1 VKVEGARITAFL
13 RNPGLARG
21 VLLHGEDEG
30 LRRERAEALVVAV
43 AGARDDP
50 FRVSVVP
57 REAAAADPGRLAG
70 EMAAISMMGGRRAV
84 WVRDATNTLAA
95 AAEAALAVP
104 GDSLLVVEAGSL
116 RPADKLRA
124 LFERRTD
131 AAAIGCWPET
141 GAELRTS
148 IAATLKELGV
158 GVDMDALAWL
168 SDHLGAD
175 RGITRRELEKLA
187 LAVGP
192 GGRVDVASCEAVV
205 GDHATLDLD
214 AALFAAVAGDLPRAD
229 RALRLAIAEGA
240 NPVAIVRAALRHL
253 QRLDLAL
260 AEELDRLSPKEA
272 ARRARPAVFFRHEQ
286 DFARALAVWTRPR
299 VAALGDRLLAA
310 EAACKTTG
318 APDALIAARTV
329 QEIARTASAA
339 RRT

>member
-1 VKVEGARITAFL
+1 MKVEGARITAFL
-13 RNPGLARG
+13 RNPGVVRG

-57 REAAAADPGRLAG
+57 RDAAAADPGRLAG

-84 WVRDATNTLAA
+84 WVRDATSTLAA

-124 LFERRTD
+124 LFERRAD

-158 GVDMDALAWL
+158 GVDTDALAWL
-168 SDHLGAD
+168 ADHLGAD

-187 LAVGP
+187 LSVGP
-192 GGRVDVASCEAVV
+192 GGRVGVADCEAVV

-214 AALFAAVAGDLPRAD
+214 AALFAAAAGDLARAD
-229 RALRLAIAEGA
+229 RALRLAMAEGA
-240 NPVAIVRAALRHL
+240 HPVTVVRAALRHL
-253 QRLDLAL
+253 QRLELAL
-260 AEELDRLSPKEA
+260 AEELARLSPKEA

-299 VAALGDRLLAA
+299 VVALGERLLAA

-318 APDALIAARTV
+318 APDVLIAARAV
-329 QEIARTASAA
+329 QEIARAASAM
-339 RRT
+339 RRS

>member
-1 VKVEGARITAFL
+1 MKVEGARITGFL
-13 RNPGLARG
+13 RNPGAARG

-95 AAEAALAVP
+95 AAEAALAVQ

-124 LFERRTD
+124 LFERRAD

-158 GVDMDALAWL
+158 GVDTDALAWL

-299 VAALGDRLLAA
+299 VVALGERLLAA

-318 APDALIAARTV
+318 APDVLIAARAV
-329 QEIARTASAA
+329 QEIARTASAM
-339 RRT
+339 RRS

>member
-13 RNPGLARG
+13 RNPGAVRG
-21 VLLHGEDEG
+21 VLLYGEDEG
-30 LRRERAEALVVAV
+30 LRRERAEALVIAV

-70 EMAAISMMGGRRAV
+70 EMAALSMMGGRRAV
-84 WVRDATNTLAA
+84 WVRDATNVLAA
-95 AAEAALAVP
+95 AVEAALGVP
-104 GDSLLVVEAGSL
+104 GDSVLVVEAGSL
-116 RPADKLRA
+116 RATDRLRV
-124 LFERRTD
+124 LFERRAD

-141 GAELRTS
+141 GAELRAS
-148 IAATLKELGV
+148 IAATLKELEV
-158 GVDMDALAWL
+158 AAEPDAIVWLA
-168 SDHLGAD
+168 DHLGAD
-175 RGITRRELEKLA
+175 RGITKRELEKLA
-187 LAVGP
+187 LSVGP

-214 AALFAAVAGDLPRAD
+214 AALFAALAGDLARAD
-229 RALRLAIAEGA
+229 RALRRAVADGA
-240 NPVAIVRAALRHL
+240 NPVTIVRTALRHL

-299 VAALGDRLLAA
+299 VGALADRLLAA

-318 APDALIAARTV
+318 APDALVAARAV
-329 QEIARTASAA
+329 HEIACWASAA
-339 RRT
+339 RRG